1 MTVNAKSRRQFTLL
15 TLVAALG
22 VAVYLNWEYAKSDAL
37 LPDDAQTAAADS
49 GVSVSAGVE
58 ESAGALTDPLT
69 TDTASSEGNKNYGDA
84 QLVSIGQKSSDQY
97 FDEARLSREKSRD
110 EALDTLEKSL
120 KKANLTEE
128 EKAELTA
135 RLSGVVESITA
146 ESDIENLVKAKG
158 FVDCVAFIDDGKVN
172 VTVQTPGEGLSQE
185 QVAQIR
191 DVVLSRCEVK
201 AQDITVVEVG

>member
-37 LPDDAQTAAADS
+37 LPDDAQAAAADS
-49 GVSVSAGVE
+49 GVSVSTGVE
-58 ESAGALTDPLT
+58 EDAGALTDPLT

-120 KKANLTEE
+120 KKANLSEE

-158 FVDCVAFIDDGKVN
+158 FVDCVAFVDDGKVN
-172 VTVQTPGEGLSQE
+172 VTVQAPGEGLDQE

>member
-37 LPDDAQTAAADS
+37 LPDDAQAAAADS
-49 GVSVSAGVE
+49 SVSVSAGVE
-58 ESAGALTDPLT
+58 EDAGALTDPLT

-120 KKANLTEE
+120 KKANLSEE

-172 VTVQTPGEGLSQE
+172 VTVQTPGEGLNQE

>member
-37 LPDDAQTAAADS
+37 LPSEADAATAGS

-58 ESAGALTDPLT
+58 ETGALTDPLT

-97 FDEARLSREKSRD
+97 FEEARLSREKSRD

-128 EKAELTA
+128 EKAELTS

-158 FVDCVAFIDDGKVN
+158 FVDCVAFVDDGKVN
-172 VTVQTPGEGLSQE
+172 VTVQTAGEGLDKE

>member
-37 LPDDAQTAAADS
+37 LPDDAQAAAADS

-58 ESAGALTDPLT
+58 QETGALTDPLT
-69 TDTASSEGNKNYGDA
+69 TNTASSEGNKNYGDA

-120 KKANLTEE
+120 KKANLSDWLSKRYNTCY
-128 EKAELTA
+128 A
-135 RLSGVVESITA
+135 R
-146 ESDIENLVKAKG
+146 
-158 FVDCVAFIDDGKVN
+158 
-172 VTVQTPGEGLSQE
+172 
-185 QVAQIR
+185 
-191 DVVLSRCEVK
+191 
-201 AQDITVVEVG
+201 

>member
-58 ESAGALTDPLT
+58 QETGALTDPLT
-69 TDTASSEGNKNYGDA
+69 TNTASSEGNKNYGDA

-120 KKANLTEE
+120 KKANLSEE

-158 FVDCVAFIDDGKVN
+158 FVDCVAFVDDGKVN
-172 VTVQTPGEGLSQE
+172 VTVQTPGEGLDQE

>member
-1 MTVNAKSRRQFTLL
+1 MTVSAKSRRQFTLL

-37 LPDDAQTAAADS
+37 LPDDAQAAAADS
-49 GVSVSAGVE
+49 GVSVSAGGE
-58 ESAGALTDPLT
+58 QETGALTDPLT

-120 KKANLTEE
+120 KKANLSEE

-158 FVDCVAFIDDGKVN
+158 FVDCVAFVDDGKVN
-172 VTVQTPGEGLSQE
+172 VTVQTPGEGLDQE

>member
-37 LPDDAQTAAADS
+37 LPDDAQAAAADS
-49 GVSVSAGVE
+49 GVSVSAGIE
-58 ESAGALTDPLT
+58 QETGALTDPLT

-120 KKANLTEE
+120 KKANLSEE

-158 FVDCVAFIDDGKVN
+158 FVDCVAFVDDGKVN
-172 VTVQTPGEGLSQE
+172 VTVQTPGEGLDQE

>member
-37 LPDDAQTAAADS
+37 LPDDAQAAAADS
-49 GVSVSAGVE
+49 GVSVSVGVE
-58 ESAGALTDPLT
+58 QETGALTDPLT

-120 KKANLTEE
+120 KKANLSEE

-158 FVDCVAFIDDGKVN
+158 FVDCVAFVDDGKVN
-172 VTVQTPGEGLSQE
+172 VTVQTPGEGLDQE

>member
-22 VAVYLNWEYAKSDAL
+22 VAVYLNWEYAKSDTL
-37 LPDDAQTAAADS
+37 LSSEANAAAADS

-58 ESAGALTDPLT
+58 EDAGALTDPLT
-69 TDTASSEGNKNYGDA
+69 TDTPSSEGNKNYGDA

-120 KKANLTEE
+120 KKANLSEE

-172 VTVQTPGEGLSQE
+172 VTVQTPGEGLDQE

>member
-37 LPDDAQTAAADS
+37 LPDDAQAAAADS
-49 GVSVSAGVE
+49 GVSVSAGGE
-58 ESAGALTDPLT
+58 QETGALTDPLT

-120 KKANLTEE
+120 KKANLSEE

-158 FVDCVAFIDDGKVN
+158 FVDCVAFVDDGKVN
-172 VTVQTPGEGLSQE
+172 VTVQTPGEGLDQE
-185 QVAQIR
+185 QVARIR

>member
-37 LPDDAQTAAADS
+37 LPDDVQAAAADS

-58 ESAGALTDPLT
+58 QETGALTDPLT

-120 KKANLTEE
+120 KKANLSEE

-158 FVDCVAFIDDGKVN
+158 FVDCVAFVDDGKVN
-172 VTVQTPGEGLSQE
+172 VTVQTPGEGLDQE

>member
-37 LPDDAQTAAADS
+37 LPDDAQAAAADS

-58 ESAGALTDPLT
+58 QETGALTDPLT

-120 KKANLTEE
+120 KKANLSEE

-158 FVDCVAFIDDGKVN
+158 FVDCVAFVDDGKVN
-172 VTVQTPGEGLSQE
+172 VTEQTPREGHDHE

>member
-22 VAVYLNWEYAKSDAL
+22 VAVYLNWEYAKSDAR
-37 LPDDAQTAAADS
+37 LPDDAQAAAADS

-58 ESAGALTDPLT
+58 QETGALTDPLT
-69 TDTASSEGNKNYGDA
+69 TNTASSEGNKNYGDA

-120 KKANLTEE
+120 KKANLSEE

-158 FVDCVAFIDDGKVN
+158 FVDCVAFVDDGKVN
-172 VTVQTPGEGLSQE
+172 VTVQTPGEGLDQE

>member
-37 LPDDAQTAAADS
+37 LPDDAQAAAADS

-58 ESAGALTDPLT
+58 QETGALTDPLT

-120 KKANLTEE
+120 KKANLSEE

-158 FVDCVAFIDDGKVN
+158 FVDCVAFVDDGKVN
-172 VTVQTPGEGLSQE
+172 VTVQTPGEGLDQE
-185 QVAQIR
+185 QVARIR

>member
-58 ESAGALTDPLT
+58 EDAGALTDPLT

-120 KKANLTEE
+120 KKANLSEE

-158 FVDCVAFIDDGKVN
+158 FVDCVAFVDDGKVN
-172 VTVQTPGEGLSQE
+172 VTVQTPGEGLNQE